1 MWLRLCAPS
10 ETPAATV
17 GNGFAL
23 EWGILWAG
31 AAQGIHRVRLGRSEV
46 HRCALGQV
54 CVTVDPT
61 NRPVSYL
68 YLVIICWNE
77 APDSGRNGR
86 RNRWTD
92 LTEISSC
99 FKNSTK

>member
-1 MWLRLCAPS
+1 MIVPGDVAEEWAQKTGKIEVDRAEDVHEGEPS
-10 ETPAATV
+10 
-17 GNGFAL
+17 NG
-23 EWGILWAG
+23 
-31 AAQGIHRVRLGRSEV
+31 HRQIVDM
-46 HRCALGQV
+46 
-54 CVTVDPT
+54 TDPT

-77 APDSGRNGR
+77 APGSGRNGR

-99 FKNSTK
+99 FKNITK